1 MRNIKVFVW
10 GQLLYL
16 LSDGKSEKNSAGT
29 TEGVLHDAGNAVD
42 VVLFDHL
49 QDGWDSDSDDLSCCS
64 HKLTQLLYE
73 QKILQKQ

>member
-1 MRNIKVFVW
+1 MRNIKVFVL

-16 LSDGKSEKNSAGT
+16 LPDGKS
-29 TEGVLHDAGNAVD
+29 EGVLHDAGNAVD

-49 QDGWDSDSDDLSCCS
+49 QDGWDRDSDDLSCCS
-64 HKLTQLLYE
+64 HKLAQLLYE

>member
-16 LSDGKSEKNSAGT
+16 LPDGKSEKTQREPLKVSYMMLET
-29 TEGVLHDAGNAVD
+29 VD

-49 QDGWDSDSDDLSCCS
+49 QDGWDRDSDDLSCCS
-64 HKLTQLLYE
+64 HKPAQLLYE
-73 QKILQKQ
+73 QKIHQKQ